1 LAQAQAGDVVLLLG
15 KDRKAFIRTL
25 QAGGQLQTHRGVLYH
40 DDLIGKPLGATVRTH
55 LGYPFYLLRPS
66 TDDLVRD
73 LPRKS
78 QIIFPKD
85 SGYIM
90 MKLGVRPGALVIEAG
105 TGSGGLCLA
114 LATLVGDAGRV
125 VSYDMRED
133 LQRVAIRNMER
144 AGLAARVTFKLR
156 DIAEGFDESEADALF
171 LDVLT
176 PWEYLDQA
184 RRALA
189 GGGVLGSIVPTVNQL
204 SELLGG
210 LDAHPGFAFTEAE
223 ELLLRPYKTLP
234 SRVRPEDRIVGHTGY
249 LVFARAVIPPDQPG
263 EG

>member
-1 LAQAQAGDVVLLLG
+1 LAQAQAGDVVLLLS

-55 LGYPFYLLRPS
+55 LGYPFYLLCPS

-144 AGLAARVTFKLR
+144 AGLATRVTFKLR
-156 DIAEGFDESEADALF
+156 DIAEGFDESDADALF

-189 GGGVLGSIVPTVNQL
+189 GGGILGSIVPTVNQL

-210 LDAHPGFAFTEAE
+210 LDAHPGFAFVEAE

-234 SRVRPEDRIVGHTGY
+234 SRVRPEDRIVGHTGF
-249 LVFARAVIPPDQPG
+249 LVFARAVIPPDQPD